1 MRQATIPPA
10 VLLAIGVLLLV
21 LAPAVPRAAAP
32 QYPFPLNTT
41 MYREGWIDFNKDGR
55 KDVYEDPAAPLDARI
70 GDLLRQMT
78 LDEKSCQLATL
89 YGYKK
94 FATDILP
101 TAQWKRE
108 IWKDGIANI
117 DQHADA
123 ELIPET
129 QKPSLHANLLNATQR
144 FFVEQTRL
152 GIPADFT
159 LEGIRGLSAR
169 HATSFPSTNAIG
181 STWDPDLV
189 YRMAEAMADEAR
201 AIGYTN
207 VYSPILDVARDQ
219 RWGRWEGSL
228 GEDPYLVAR
237 MGVSWARGFRDH
249 HLASTAKHFVGYGEC
264 RAARQWDTR
273 TDPAITLQT
282 LEMIHLYP
290 FRKAVEE
297 GGLLGVMCAYNDYD
311 GVPMAASYEL
321 LTRKLRNEY
330 GFKGYI
336 VSDSSAIE
344 RLQTRHFVAADLTE
358 ATRLAIDAGLNVR
371 TDFDSPAPHIEAI
384 RQLVR
389 DGRLAE
395 GRVDDLVRDVLR
407 VKFIVGL
414 FDRPYVADP
423 AAADRIVGSAPHRDI
438 ALQMSREAMV
448 LLKNDGGLLP
458 LDPAKVRRVAL
469 VGPNADNPATVSS
482 HYGPSDVRDQIV
494 TVREG
499 FEKLLAG
506 RQVAVT
512 YAKGCEIRDANWP
525 DSEILPDPLTLE
537 EQRQIDEAVK
547 TVRQADVAVV
557 VLGDQPGVTSGESR
571 SRFSLEL
578 PGRQLDLLK
587 AVHATGKPVVLVL
600 VHGRPTAINWA
611 QKYVPAILSASLPGA
626 PGGTAIAET
635 VFGLNNPGG
644 KLNGSWPKH
653 VGQIP
658 LNFPAKPG
666 ANVERDVKV
675 TSRAHLLGQLYY
687 FGDGLSYTTFG
698 YSDLQVAPDRSGTAS
713 TIQVS
718 ARVKN
723 TGAVAGDEVVQLY
736 LRDEVST
743 DVTYEQVLRGFRRIH
758 LAPGET
764 QQVRFT
770 LTPDDL
776 AYAKHDG
783 TWVVEPG
790 LFKVMVGSSSHD
802 IRLNGSFAL
811 LPKDAVLRGMM
822 R

>member
-1 MRQATIPPA
+1 MKRITRPA
-10 VLLAIGVLLLV
+10 ILLLACALFG
-21 LAPAVPRAAAP
+21 LAPATPPAAAP
-32 QYPFPLNTT
+32 QYPFATNAA
-41 MYREGWIDFNKDGR
+41 MYRDGWVDFNKNSR

-70 GDLLRQMT
+70 DDLLGQMT

-89 YGYKK
+89 YGYRKYTK
-94 FATDILP
+94 DILP
-101 TAQWKRE
+101 TEQWKNE

-123 ELIPET
+123 ELIAETRTPE
-129 QKPSLHANLLNATQR
+129 LHAKLLNTTQR

-152 GIPADFT
+152 GIPVDFT

-169 HATSFPSTNAIG
+169 HATGFPSTNAIG
-181 STWDPDLV
+181 STWDTDLV
-189 YRMAEAMADEAR
+189 YRMAAAMADEAR

-219 RWGRWEGSL
+219 RWGRWEGAL

-237 MGVSWARGFRDH
+237 LGVAWARGFRDH
-249 HLASTAKHFVGYGEC
+249 HLASTAKHFVAYGEC

-290 FRKAVEE
+290 FRKAIQE

-311 GVPMAASYEL
+311 GVPMAASFDL

-330 GFKGYI
+330 GFRGYI
-336 VSDSSAIE
+336 VSDSGAIE
-344 RLQTRHFVAADLTE
+344 RLQRRHFVAADLTD
-358 ATRLAIDAGLNVR
+358 ATRLTIEAGVNVR
-371 TDFDSPAPHIEAI
+371 TDFDSPAPHITAI

-395 GRVDDLVRDVLR
+395 RRVDDLVRDVLR
-407 VKFIVGL
+407 VKFLVGL
-414 FDRPYVADP
+414 FDRPYVPDP
-423 AAADRIVGSAPHRDI
+423 AAANRVVGSQLHREL

-448 LLKNDGGLLP
+448 LLKNDGNLLP
-458 LDPAKVRRVAL
+458 LDPAKVRRLAL
-469 VGPNADNPATVSS
+469 IGPNADNPATVSS
-482 HYGPSDVRDQIV
+482 HYGPSDIRDQIV

-499 FEKLLAG
+499 FQKLLAG
-506 RQVAVT
+506 KGVAAG
-512 YAKGCEIRDANWP
+512 YAKGCEIRDPNWP
-525 DSEILPDPLTLE
+525 DSEILPEPLSRE
-537 EQRQIDEAVK
+537 EQQQIDEAVK
-547 TVRQADVAVV
+547 TARQADVAVV

-587 AVHATGKPVVLVL
+587 AVHATGKPVILVL
-600 VHGRPTAINWA
+600 MHGRPTAINWA
-611 QKYVPAILSASLPGA
+611 QKYVPAILSVSLPGA

-635 VFGLNNPGG
+635 LFGVNNPGG

-666 ANVERDVKV
+666 ANVEPEVKLG
-675 TSRAHLLGQLYY
+675 SRAHLIGQLYY
-687 FGDGLSYTTFG
+687 FGHGLSYTTFG
-698 YSDLQVAPDRSGTAS
+698 YSDLRITPDRSAVAA
-713 TIQVS
+713 TIQVA

-736 LRDEVST
+736 VRDDVST

-758 LAPGET
+758 LGPGEE
-764 QQVRFT
+764 QDVRFT
-770 LTPDDL
+770 LTADDL
-776 AYAKHDG
+776 AYAMHDG

-790 LFKVMVGSSSHD
+790 LFKVMVGSSSRD
-802 IRLNGSFAL
+802 IRLNGTFTL
-811 LPKDAVLRGMM
+811 LPKDAVLRGIV